1 MVSACAST
9 VADACFA
16 ILSFCAATVSAA
28 CFLIEAACASTAADA
43 FFSISFFW
51 DATISAAC
59 FLIAAACLSTVSDA
73 CLEAAAFSS
82 SVIAVFKVASK
93 EDTPLRRDS
102 VLLFK
107 VFAPSANAGTL
118 LLNCSKPSRS
128 SFVPSAN
135 CEEESE
141 SVSIA
146 SSKSLKS
153 TKSSTLSLLVIPLN
167 ITLMVISMEKSFT
180 SAVTSTYSGISIS
193 SEKSEEVTFK
203 LSFKPGIATPTT
215 MFLSPSEI
223 TLPFLTLTF
232 VKLSSK
238 IIPVIMV
245 NGT

>member
-1 MVSACAST
+1 MLFFW
-9 VADACFA
+9 D
-16 ILSFCAATVSAA
+16 ATVSAA
-28 CFLIEAACASTAADA
+28 CFLMESACASTASDA

-51 DATISAAC
+51 DATVSAAC
-59 FLIAAACLSTVSDA
+59 FLMESACASTVSDA